1 MATWKKVVVSGSNIS
16 QLNNDANYLT
26 AGTLVVPNGF
36 STASFDGTALISNSL
51 TGSLNFAS
59 SSGQGLRISAD
70 AGTDTLTFGLGD
82 IPNASLRYSGSIL
95 GSTPVTLG
103 ETVTSIAGLTLT
115 NTQATG
121 SFTGSFVGDG
131 SGLTGVPT
139 TLNINAGSGGPSTV
153 ALQSQTLT
161 IAGTSLEVE
170 TSVSGQTITIGLPN
184 DVTIGNNLTVTGDLF
199 VNGTTTQ
206 INTTDLYVED
216 KFIILASGSAAAG
229 DAGIIIDR
237 GTDALGNIAFGYDAD
252 TDRWG
257 FQNGVGDTT
266 NAITIGTNGNSAF
279 VGYVF
284 TEAAHTSAPTS
295 GEFVQAGAI
304 YTATNEDIYI
314 YS

>member
-16 QLNNDANYLT
+16 QLSNDANYLT
-26 AGTLVVPNGF
+26 AGTLAVPNSF

-59 SSGQGLRISAD
+59 SSGQGLTILAD
-70 AGTDTLTFGLGD
+70 AGTDTLTFGLAA
-82 IPNASLRYSGSIL
+82 IPNSSLLNSGSII
-95 GSTPVTLG
+95 GSTVVNLG
-103 ETVTSIAGLTLT
+103 TTVTSIAGLTLT
-115 NTQATG
+115 GVQASG
-121 SFTGSFVGDG
+121 SFTGSFIGNG
-131 SGLTGVPT
+131 SGLTGLVSS
-139 TLNINAGSGGPSTV
+139 LSISGSTGTGSVNLLTQ
-153 ALQSQTLT
+153 ALS
-161 IAGTSLEVE
+161 IVGTANEVE
-170 TSVSGQTITIGLPN
+170 TSAAGQIVTIGLPN

-206 INTTDLYVED
+206 VNTTDLYVED
-216 KFIILASGSAAAG
+216 KFIILASGSASAG

-237 GTDALGNIAFGYDAD
+237 GSDAAGNIAFGFDSA

-257 FQNGVGDTT
+257 YQNGLTDTQ

-279 VGYVF
+279 AGYVF
-284 TEAAHTSAPTS
+284 TEAAHVSAPTT

>member
-1 MATWKKVVVSGSNIS
+1 MATWKKVIVSGSNVS

-26 AGTLVVPNGF
+26 AGTVVIPNGF
-36 STASFDGTALISNSL
+36 ATASFNGTTLLADSL

-59 SSGQGLRISAD
+59 SSGQGLTISASV
-70 AGTDTLTFGLGD
+70 ANDTLTFGLAG

-95 GSTPVTLG
+95 GSTLVTLG

-115 NTQATG
+115 STQASG
-121 SFTGSFVGDG
+121 SFSGSFSGDG
-131 SGLTGVPT
+131 SGLTGLVS
-139 TLNINAGSGGPSTV
+139 TLNVSGSTGNGAVDLKT
-153 ALQSQTLT
+153 QTFT

-170 TSVSGQTITIGLPN
+170 TSMSGQTLTIGLPS

-206 INTTDLYVED
+206 VNTTDLYVED
-216 KFIILASGSAAAG
+216 KFIILASGSASAG

-237 GTDALGNIAFGYDAD
+237 GSDAKLNIAFGFDSA

-257 FQNGVGDTT
+257 FQNGLTDTV
-266 NAITIGTNGNSAF
+266 NAIEIGTNGDSAF

-284 TEAAHTSAPTS
+284 TEAAHVSAPTT
-295 GEFVQAGAI
+295 GEFVAAGAI
-304 YTATNEDIYI
+304 YTATSGDIFI